1 MRREAKNAYG
11 QNGQTDKMPTVYNK
25 AGWNLIKINEAG

>member
-25 AGWNLIKINEAG
+25 AG